1 MTNTT
6 LPLTIR
12 AVALKI
18 TNIPNVL
25 SSYLRAYKQH
35 TEKVC
40 HTLAQSPV
48 LNLFYCQIL
57 IEPLEVQDET
67 ENFNVD
73 ESTLNFLVTSWTK
86 LTYFLGRLKLFTA
99 ATKKLKIILEG
110 K

>member
-57 IEPLEVQDET
+57 IEPLEFRMKQR
-67 ENFNVD
+67 
-73 ESTLNFLVTSWTK
+73 TLMWMRVLLTS
-86 LTYFLGRLKLFTA
+86 L
-99 ATKKLKIILEG
+99 
-110 K
+110 